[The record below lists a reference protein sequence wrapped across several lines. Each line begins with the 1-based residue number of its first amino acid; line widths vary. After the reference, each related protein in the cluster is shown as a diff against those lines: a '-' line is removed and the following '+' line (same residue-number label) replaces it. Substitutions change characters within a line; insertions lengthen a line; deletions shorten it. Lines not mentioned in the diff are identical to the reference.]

1 LLTLVNAIAGRM
13 GRMHPDWPHRLHV
26 GVGILL
32 LAAALI
38 AGAAPAAAQPIE
50 DELVLITPV
59 GKSLSDPALAEFR
72 KYAKRRWNVDVKT
85 SALSAGTPV
94 AYGRIVEWNGRPQ
107 ADLIWGGEGT
117 IYGKLAARKL
127 LAPLELPRAVT
138 DGIPDAIG
146 APKPLPLKDPKGFWV
161 GTVLES
167 TGIAYHPRLLQRLG
181 VAPPKDW
188 DDLLD
193 PRLKGHVVQT
203 PPTRSSSSHS
213 AYEIILQREGEAR
226 GWEWLKRLAANTGM
240 FAARSRDVPSLVAK
254 GEFAVGF
261 AVPSYFAFEERLA
274 GFDIR
279 YVAPKTAWITPGPVA
294 ILAGARHPKA
304 ARAFVEF
311 LLSER
316 GQAIAM
322 ERGLFPI
329 FPRYRI
335 QGPPGSTAEL
345 AVEFNGGVRSYFDR
359 PLLSVYD
366 DELAQKRYE
375 QVDATYRS
383 QIEAVA
389 DELKK

>member
-1 LLTLVNAIAGRM
+1 MPLARCGSTSSPGRSEVGLLIRVLVAS
-13 GRMHPDWPHRLHV
+13 
-26 GVGILL
+26 LL
-32 LAAALI
+32 LC
-38 AGAAPAAAQPIE
+38 AAPAAAQPIE

-72 KYAKRRWNVDVKT
+72 KHAKRRWNVDVKT

-94 AYGRIVEWNGRPQ
+94 AFGTIVEWNGRPQ
-107 ADLIWGGEGT
+107 ADLFWGGEGG
-117 IYGKLAARKL
+117 IYDKLAERRL
-127 LAPLELPRAVT
+127 LAPLQLPQSAT
-138 DGIPDAIG
+138 EGMPDTIG
-146 APKPLPLKDPKGFWV
+146 APSALALRDPKGFWV

-167 TGIAYHPRLLQRLG
+167 TGIAYHPRLLRRLG
-181 VAPPKDW
+181 IPPPRDW

-193 PRLKGHVVQT
+193 ARFKGQVVQA
-203 PPTRSSSSHS
+203 PPTRSSSSHA
-213 AYEIILQREGEAR
+213 AYEVILQREGEAR
-226 GWEWLKRLAANTGM
+226 GWEWLKRLAANTGH

-294 ILAGARHPKA
+294 ILAGARHPRA

-359 PLLSVYD
+359 PVSSVYD
-366 DELAQKRYE
+366 EDLAQKRYE
-375 QVDATYRS
+375 QVNTTYRS
-383 QIEAVA
+383 LIESAA
-389 DELKK
+389 AR